1 MRRLPSITTTAL
13 VLVLLFPAIGAS
25 AQQEPI
31 AVPEATAETA
41 AVGEAGPRFETG
53 TGRYTMEEFVSIVI
67 QDTTVMWSQ
76 LFDSW
81 GLAFVPPAVVTV
93 GEGAYARSSCG
104 ISVGDPQEKDNL
116 TPILYCQY
124 GGELGT
130 QQIGSANVFENR
142 FAYSPVLLVSLPWLE
157 RWASSSGAPPEAA
170 AAYRLVHEYNHHV
183 QRQLR
188 YIDHTGG
195 GAGDL
200 SDEQVEL
207 GAECLTGVWAYS
219 AYDKGTLDQA
229 DVETIQRAAWDD
241 PSSLAEEF
249 GRENR
254 YGTQE
259 QRIASFLLG
268 YDRGNAATCF
278 DGM

>member
-1 MRRLPSITTTAL
+1 MRRLLWIA
-13 VLVLLFPAIGAS
+13 VLVLLLLTPAFVAS
-25 AQQEPI
+25 AQQEPVT
-31 AVPEATAETA
+31 VPDATAETA

-53 TGRYTMEEFVSIVI
+53 TGRYTMEEFVSIVM

-76 LFDSW
+76 LFDTW

-104 ISVGDPQEKDNL
+104 INVGDPQEKENL

-130 QQIGSANVFENR
+130 QRIDSSNVFENR
-142 FAYSPVLLVSLPWLE
+142 FAYSPVLIVSLPWLE
-157 RWASSSGAPPEAA
+157 RWGSASGAPPEMA

-183 QRQLR
+183 QRQLG

-195 GAGDL
+195 GRGDIT
-200 SDEQVEL
+200 DEQVEL

-219 AYDKGTLDQA
+219 AYDVGQLDQA
-229 DVETIQRAAWDD
+229 DIESVQRAAWDD
-241 PSSLAEEF
+241 PSSVVEEF
-249 GRENR
+249 GRGNA
-254 YGTQE
+254 YGTPD
-259 QRIASFLLG
+259 QRLASFMTG
-268 YDRGNAATCF
+268 YDRGNAAACF